1 MNWDWGNELRLVKM
15 NQVGIGENELGL
27 GKMIWDGENNLD
39 WGK

>member
-1 MNWDWGNELRLVKM
+1 VNKLASNIRMLLER
-15 NQVGIGENELGL
+15 ENELGL